1 MPPVSLDSMTS
12 EHYVVR
18 RSARRRTTMGIVRE
32 AGTLV
37 VLVPARMTARQ
48 ERELIPGFV
57 SRFLEQEAGRRP
69 PTGDAALTAR
79 AAELSARYLAEPGQ
93 PMPAFTVSWSSRQHQ
108 RWGSCTT
115 ATGQIR
121 LSDRLQQMP
130 DWVADYVLVHELT
143 HLRERTHSARFHT
156 LVARYLEAERAKGF
170 LEGWSS
176 AQGLAMAED

>member
-1 MPPVSLDSMTS
+1 
-12 EHYVVR
+12 
-18 RSARRRTTMGIVRE
+18 MGIVRE

-37 VLVPARMTARQ
+37 VLVPDRMTRRE

-69 PTGDAALTAR
+69 PAEDAALVER
-79 AAELSARYLAEPGQ
+79 AHELFARYLAEPGRAAPQ
-93 PMPAFTVSWSSRQHQ
+93 FSVGWSSRQRQ

-121 LSDRLQQMP
+121 LSDRLRQMP
-130 DWVADYVLVHELT
+130 DWVADYVLVHELA
-143 HLRERTHSARFHT
+143 HLLERTHSARFHA
-156 LVARYLEAERAKGF
+156 LVARYPETERAKGF

-176 AQGLAMAED
+176 AQGLSMAED

>member
-1 MPPVSLDSMTS
+1 MTP

-18 RSARRRTTMGIVRE
+18 RSRRRRTTMGIVRE

-37 VLVPARMTARQ
+37 VLVPERMTRRQ

-57 SRFLEQEAGRRP
+57 SRFLAQEAGRRP
-69 PTGDAALTAR
+69 PAEDAAFGER
-79 AAELSARYLAEPGQ
+79 AHELFARYLAEPGQ
-93 PMPAFTVSWSSRQHQ
+93 PTPEFSVSWSSRQRQ

-130 DWVADYVLVHELT
+130 DWVADYVLVHELA
-143 HLRERTHSARFHT
+143 HLLERTHSARFHA
-156 LVARYLEAERAKGF
+156 LVARYPETERAKGF

-176 AQGLAMAED
+176 AQGLSIAED